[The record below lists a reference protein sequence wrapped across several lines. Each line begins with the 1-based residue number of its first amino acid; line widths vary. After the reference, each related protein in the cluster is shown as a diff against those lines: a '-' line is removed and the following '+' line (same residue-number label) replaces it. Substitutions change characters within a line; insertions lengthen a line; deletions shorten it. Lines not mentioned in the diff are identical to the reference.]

1 MKALIGSV
9 QVKDEKDNTKIT
21 KLGEVLSFIPLDP
34 KLGKMFLLGREK
46 KVEKYILHIVILLTV

>member
-46 KVEKYILHIVILLTV
+46 KVEKYILHIVI